1 MRIGEGTVV
10 FVTGGASGLG
20 LATVRLLHSK
30 GATLSVADMNVEAL
44 QDLQAE
50 LQTRIMVHECD
61 VTEEESVKNA
71 IEKTVEKFGA
81 LHAALASAGLGSA
94 MLTYSESRGPLNM
107 DHFKRII
114 EINLYGSVH
123 VAKYAAMYMSKNK
136 PVGDKKE
143 KGVIIFVSSVAAYEG
158 QKGQLVYS
166 ASKAALNGMVMPMA
180 RDLGKY
186 GIRACAIA
194 PGIMWSP
201 MSDLMPE
208 RVKSRLLADTP
219 LGRMGQPDEFAHF
232 ASAIIENAYMNGQ
245 HYRLDGAIKF
255 SNL

>member
-1 MRIGEGTVV
+1 MRIGEGCVI

-20 LATVRLLHSK
+20 LATVKYLHEK

-44 QDLQAE
+44 QALQSE
-50 LQTRIMVHECD
+50 LQVRIFVQECD
-61 VTEEESVKNA
+61 VTKEDDVKRA
-71 IEKTVEKFGA
+71 IEKTVAVFGA
-81 LHAALASAGLGSA
+81 LHVAIPCAGVA
-94 MLTYSESRGPLNM
+94 WPMLTYSESRGPLNM
-107 DHFKRII
+107 DMYKKVI
-114 EINLYGSVH
+114 EINLYGSIH
-123 VAKYAAMYMSKNK
+123 VAKYASMYMSKNK

-158 QKGQLVYS
+158 QKGQLAYS

-201 MSDLMPE
+201 MSEAMPK
-208 RVKSRLLADTP
+208 RVKDRLLADTP
-219 LGRMGQPDEFAHF
+219 VGRMGQPAEFAHF
-232 ASAIIENAYMNGQ
+232 AGAIIENAYLNG
-245 HYRLDGAIKF
+245 
-255 SNL
+255 